1 MSSSW
6 IICTQSPDESQ
17 QTELEHG
24 WQRKY
29 LCKRWLTATCPC
41 LLSFFCDFCVKSE
54 FFKTSSSLNF
64 LTCLLGTRK
73 CLFPSILLFTLALL
87 QARAEWKGEKP
98 KPEQQKNPH
107 QHNLHSRVQFAM
119 RIFESIFVQ
128 FHLDKIQEFDF
139 SHCFTLYSGWLG
151 KPGLKPMLNHKI
163 QLKHRE

>member
-98 KPEQQKNPH
+98 KPEQQQKNPPNTTFIPES
-107 QHNLHSRVQFAM
+107 NLQWESLSLFLSNSIWTKFKNL
-119 RIFESIFVQ
+119 IFPIALLCTLVDSES
-128 FHLDKIQEFDF
+128 L
-139 SHCFTLYSGWLG
+139 GWNQCWTT
-151 KPGLKPMLNHKI
+151 KFN
-163 QLKHRE
+163 